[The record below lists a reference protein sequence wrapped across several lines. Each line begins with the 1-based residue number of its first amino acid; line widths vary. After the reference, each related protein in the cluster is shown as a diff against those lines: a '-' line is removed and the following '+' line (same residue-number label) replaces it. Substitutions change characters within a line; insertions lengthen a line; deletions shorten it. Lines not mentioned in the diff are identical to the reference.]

1 MHEILTIIESVG
13 LYILSAIGGGAVLT
27 AGIIKWS
34 SGLISD
40 SIQKR
45 IETNHQKELEKYKHE
60 LDEQTSRANMLLDR
74 ISHVSV
80 KQYDKEFE
88 IYLGV
93 WEDMIKCRQSLLDL
107 YNTFLGQPAFD
118 FEEHKSLIKKKL
130 DKYSTA
136 YSNYSNTI
144 LKHAPFY
151 EDQFYSAFIKI
162 SNLMNNAHQILSA
175 ASNTCHLT
183 NDQKNILNTNFLTL
197 EEAIR
202 KVQNDMRTYL
212 HSLRV
217 VHDV

>member
-1 MHEILTIIESVG
+1 MNEILAILEKVG
-13 LYILSAIGGGAVLT
+13 LYILSAVGGGAVLT

-45 IETNHQKELEKYKHE
+45 IETNHQKELEKYKHD
-60 LDEQTSRANMLLDR
+60 LDEQTSRARMLLDR
-74 ISHVSV
+74 ISHVSA

-93 WEDMIKCRQSLLDL
+93 WDDMIKCRQSLLDL
-107 YNTFLGQPAFD
+107 FNTFLGQPAFD
-118 FEEHKSLIKKKL
+118 FEAQKSLIKEKL
-130 DKYSTA
+130 DKYTTA
-136 YSNYSNTI
+136 YSNFSNTI

-151 EDQFYSAFIKI
+151 EDQFYNAFINI
-162 SNLMNNAHQILSA
+162 SNLMNNAYQILLP
-175 ASNTCHLT
+175 ASNTCYLP
-183 NDQKNILNTNFLTL
+183 NDQKNTLDTNFLTL
-197 EEAIR
+197 EEAIT

-217 VHDV
+217 VQDV